1 MLRLDL
7 RLSLRIVARGLLL
20 PAVLAVLVS
29 CTALPE
35 PIDQVDV
42 VDEVDEVT
50 QISTYP
56 ALEMGLYDGDVT
68 YAQLAQAGNFGI
80 GTFDSMDGEMMALDG
95 QFYQA
100 RADGAVRR
108 ADKTQETPFATV
120 TFFSAEQRVQPAES
134 LAGYDQL
141 KAYLARV
148 APPTNRPYAI
158 RIDGSFPYV
167 KIRSVPR
174 QSEPYPPL
182 ADVVAQ
188 QVTWEQKDMRGTL
201 VGYWFPE
208 YLSALV
214 APGYHL
220 HFISDD
226 RQVAGHLL
234 DCSLDGATVAI
245 DYLDQVTL
253 RIPQTATF
261 AAMDFSTKP

>member
-7 RLSLRIVARGLLL
+7 RLSIRIAARGLLL
-20 PAVLAVLVS
+20 PAVLIALTA

-35 PIDQVDV
+35 PVH
-42 VDEVDEVT
+42 EVT

-56 ALEMGLYDGDVT
+56 ALERGLYDGDVT
-68 YAQLAQAGNFGI
+68 YAELAQAGNFGI
-80 GTFDSMDGEMMALDG
+80 GTFDGMDGEMIALDG

-100 RADGAVRR
+100 RSDGSVRP
-108 ADKTQETPFATV
+108 AEEALETPFATV
-120 TFFSAEQRVQPAES
+120 AFFTAEQRLQAAEP
-134 LAGYDQL
+134 LASYDQL

-148 APPTNRPYAI
+148 APPANRPYAI
-158 RIDGSFPYV
+158 RIDGSFAYI

-174 QSEPYPPL
+174 QSEPYPSL

-188 QVTWEQKDMRGTL
+188 QVTWERKNIGGTL

-208 YLSALV
+208 YLSALN

-234 DCSLDGATVAI
+234 ECSLDGATIAL
-245 DYLDQVTL
+245 DTLDQVTL
-253 RIPQTATF
+253 RLPQTAAF
-261 AAMDFSTKP
+261 AAADFTTKP

>member
-1 MLRLDL
+1 MLTPDL
-7 RLSLRIVARGLLL
+7 RVPIRIIALGLLL
-20 PAVLAVLVS
+20 SVVLVAMAG
-29 CTALPE
+29 CTALPA
-35 PIDQVDV
+35 PI
-42 VDEVDEVT
+42 DEVT
-50 QISTYP
+50 QVSTYP
-56 ALEMGLYDGDVT
+56 ALEKGLYDGDVT

-80 GTFDSMDGEMMALDG
+80 GTFDSMDGEMIALDG

-100 RADGAVRR
+100 RSDGSVRR
-108 ADKTQETPFATV
+108 ADGTLETPFATV
-120 TFFSAEQRVQPAES
+120 TFFTPEQRFQPDGPLTS
-134 LAGYDQL
+134 YDQL

-148 APPTNRPYAI
+148 APPANRPYAI
-158 RIDGSFPYV
+158 KVNGSFPYI

-188 QVTWEQKDMRGTL
+188 QVTWERKNIHGTL

-234 DCSLDGATVAI
+234 DCSLDGAMIAI

-253 RIPQTATF
+253 RIPQTAAF
-261 AAMDFSTKP
+261 AAADFSTKP

>member
-1 MLRLDL
+1 MLRPNL
-7 RLSLRIVARGLLL
+7 RLSIRTIARGLLL
-20 PAVLAVLVS
+20 SALLPAVLVALAG
-29 CTALPE
+29 CTALPT
-35 PIDQVDV
+35 PGQ
-42 VDEVDEVT
+42 EVT

-56 ALEMGLYDGDVT
+56 ALEMGLYDGNVT
-68 YAQLAQAGNFGI
+68 YAQLPQAGNFGI
-80 GTFDSMDGEMMALDG
+80 GTFDGMDGEMVALDG
-95 QFYQA
+95 QIYQA
-100 RADGAVRR
+100 RSDGSVRR
-108 ADKTQETPFATV
+108 ADQTLETPFATV
-120 TFFSAEQRVQPAES
+120 TFFTAEQRLQPDEP
-134 LAGYDQL
+134 LASYDQL

-148 APPTNRPYAI
+148 APPANRPYAI
-158 RIDGSFPYV
+158 RIDGMFPYI

-188 QVTWEQKDMRGTL
+188 QVTWERKDMRGTL

-234 DCSLDGATVAI
+234 ECSLDGATVAI

-253 RIPQTATF
+253 RIPQTPAF
-261 AAMDFSTKP
+261 AAADFSMRP